1 MSNIQQQA
9 EARNNIRFDQAL
21 YKKLTDREIE
31 IARFAKEGMTCKDT
45 GLRMG
50 ITASTVGTFRSRI
63 MEKTGRKNIT
73 EAVVALITA
82 GIL

>member
-1 MSNIQQQA
+1 MSNIQKQ
-9 EARNNIRFDQAL
+9 EGNNIQFDQAL

-31 IARFAKEGMTCKDT
+31 VARYAKEGLTCKDT
-45 GLRMG
+45 GERMG

-63 MEKTGRKNIT
+63 MDKVGCKNIT
-73 EAVVALITA
+73 ETVVALKDA